1 MYHLEHNNE
10 DSHDKENVG
19 SRTVYQLEH
28 NDKHSGHEE
37 SFGSK
42 TFQKQ
47 KLEPLQV
54 EEQVKKLCANAKA
67 NLLDFWK
74 VAAGYFGLDN
84 KNLSDKQ
91 KMDLFLTILRSVD
104 GTKQAKTLGL
114 KPQESK
120 LSPIEPV
127 TENPADIYWS
137 NDNKAEKQ
145 QYREPPNTGGF
156 EEKVVF
162 KDQQEP
168 SQKESGLYGLDL
180 QDFSLVNEDAPVK
193 PNSVFDVVS
202 NDKQIFNKKEEDGSK
217 EHSLDFNKSEE
228 SERGFDPTLE
238 QEVLNEIVKTTPK
251 PEFELDLQHDDRR
264 TDDDDALVQINDD
277 SNIDVEKSRE
287 YVTKHSPK
295 LGTDFG
301 SSQIENEEIEN
312 VSDEVTVGPYIDN
325 YNDTLSSSES
335 NAPVSK
341 ENVSSD
347 VTENNND
354 FVEQPKEVT
363 DSEDVNKEL
372 IELTQPDEDKTPSE
386 EVANAHK
393 DHEFEIFGLE
403 DSEETSKVGKP
414 NKLSLL
420 LTLLKGLPKDK
431 RARILL
437 LLKALKAKHKDGNQ
451 VESLD
456 DITDANNSTAEL
468 ESLLKGLKGE
478 PKDKLAE
485 ILLHFIAKKKAHPKL
500 LVKYKVALK
509 SNGQAEANNDLSDQS
524 GSDDSDSKNNESDE
538 VKPRPKLHLKWNVH
552 LKPTNDL
559 KGMLFQII
567 SKFNQHGIS
576 DEALQEINSD
586 LDKALTENDDVSDC
600 QTKVLNEKI
609 NEIKKGFQKLLK
621 LRQEGDASSEN
632 DQ

>member
-1 MYHLEHNNE
+1 
-10 DSHDKENVG
+10 
-19 SRTVYQLEH
+19 
-28 NDKHSGHEE
+28 
-37 SFGSK
+37 
-42 TFQKQ
+42 
-47 KLEPLQV
+47 
-54 EEQVKKLCANAKA
+54 
-67 NLLDFWK
+67 
-74 VAAGYFGLDN
+74 
-84 KNLSDKQ
+84 
-91 KMDLFLTILRSVD
+91 MDLFLTILRSVD

-114 KPQESK
+114 KPEESK
-120 LSPIEPV
+120 LSPIVPV

-145 QYREPPNTGGF
+145 QYQEPPNTGGY

-168 SQKESGLYGLDL
+168 NQKESGLYGLDS
-180 QDFSLVNEDAPVK
+180 QDFSLVNKDAPVK

-202 NDKQIFNKKEEDGSK
+202 KDKQIFNKKEEDHSK

-228 SERGFDPTLE
+228 SERGFDPTSE
-238 QEVLNEIVKTTPK
+238 KEDSNEIEKTTLK
-251 PEFELDLQHDDRR
+251 PEFELDQQHDDRR
-264 TDDDDALVQINDD
+264 TDDEDDALIKINND
-277 SNIDVEKSRE
+277 SNVENAGNSKE
-287 YVTKHSPK
+287 YVAILNPK

-301 SSQIENEEIEN
+301 SSQIDNEDTEN
-312 VSDEVTVGPYIDN
+312 VSDEVTVGPYI
-325 YNDTLSSSES
+325 YTHNDTLSSSES

-347 VTENNND
+347 DSYATPVTENNND
-354 FVEQPKEVT
+354 FLEQPKEIT
-363 DSEDVNKEL
+363 DSEDVSKEL
-372 IELTQPDEDKTPSE
+372 TESTQPDEDKTPSE

-403 DSEETSKVGKP
+403 DSEETSKVGKS

-437 LLKALKAKHKDGNQ
+437 LLKALKAKHTDGNH
-451 VESLD
+451 VESVD
-456 DITDANNSTAEL
+456 DITDANNSAAEL

-485 ILLHFIAKKKAHPKL
+485 ILLHFMAKKKAHPKL

-509 SNGQAEANNDLSDQS
+509 SNGQTEANNDLSDQS
-524 GSDDSDSKNNESDE
+524 GSDDSDSKNNDSDE
-538 VKPRPKLHLKWNVH
+538 EKRPKLHLKWNVH

-559 KGMLFQII
+559 KGLLFQII
-567 SKFNQHGIS
+567 SKFNQLGIS

-586 LDKALTENDDVSDC
+586 LDNALTENDDVSDC
-600 QTKVLNEKI
+600 QSKVLNEKI

-621 LRQEGDASSEN
+621 LRQEGDSDASSEN